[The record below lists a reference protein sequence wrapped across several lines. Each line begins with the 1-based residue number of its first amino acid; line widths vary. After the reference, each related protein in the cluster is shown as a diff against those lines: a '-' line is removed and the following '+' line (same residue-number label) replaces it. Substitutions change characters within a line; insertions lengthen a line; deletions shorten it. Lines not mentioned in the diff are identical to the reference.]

1 MYYGLSSL
9 WKWENK
15 SSILL
20 ANQKLFQMDDK
31 VWKFASLYSK
41 NNVKNFGKKI
51 IRNKYWLD

>member
-1 MYYGLSSL
+1 M
-9 WKWENK
+9 KMRK
-15 SSILL
+15 QIIDILL

-41 NNVKNFGKKI
+41 ENNVKNVGKKI